1 MTRATQNSY
10 SSKIYKYVCPIA
22 FLFVSPSVGLFLV
35 ALLTVCEYACQQRT
49 LQSAKSSWNCVTS
62 NKVDAIEKPTSYLKR
77 DFESLKLRRSSAA
90 LYGVDALASYDRRG
104 SKGIQL
110 ATPGRNQISPNKV
123 SLGLKGKTTQNKF
136 TPVFTISGLYCRH
149 VKNSIIWREGEETRS
164 REKNGKEK
172 RREELDRE

>member
-1 MTRATQNSY
+1 M
-10 SSKIYKYVCPIA
+10 
-22 FLFVSPSVGLFLV
+22 
-35 ALLTVCEYACQQRT
+35 
-49 LQSAKSSWNCVTS
+49 TS
-62 NKVDAIEKPTSYLKR
+62 NKVDAIEKPASYLKR

-104 SKGIQL
+104 GKGIQL

-149 VKNSIIWREGEETRS
+149 VKKFNNLEGRRRDKES
-164 REKNGKEK
+164 REECKRKEE
-172 RREELDRE
+172 RRAG